1 MSILDTLKN
10 NFLYGDKYKTNEE
23 AIIISCYFNPQNNPY
38 RLKAFNAFYD
48 SIKHLNHQIVECVI
62 GDAKPQLPKNANIT
76 EVHTEN
82 LLWHKESLLNGIVS
96 KLDKNYKYIFWVDAD
111 VIFTNKN
118 WLVDAVKELKG
129 TSVIVQPFEYCV
141 HLEKDQLKPN
151 FKIADEYIFA
161 GSKEYRHPNLWRSF
175 CSNFKTSLP
184 NFVSENYDVHGHV
197 GFAWGA
203 RREIL
208 EACPLYD
215 RAMVGGADH
224 IIAHAAAG
232 QIAHT
237 CITKSFTEDID
248 AVNAWSQKFFD
259 VVKGR
264 IGYVKGDLYHIW
276 HGDLKNRQYLKRVI
290 EFTGPSKSITQKD
303 KNGLYVTKDDSY
315 VKNYFNE
322 RENIDDDGNFLS
334 SMAMGY
340 MMDDG
345 IVGGLMG
352 GNLLGGM
359 IGDMLNLDDDSNV
372 TPVNTDTD
380 ANWPDDSI
388 NQPQQDS
395 TSFDNQNFS

>member
-1 MSILDTLKN
+1 M
-10 NFLYGDKYKTNEE
+10 
-23 AIIISCYFNPQNNPY
+23 
-38 RLKAFNAFYD
+38 
-48 SIKHLNHQIVECVI
+48 
-62 GDAKPQLPKNANIT
+62 
-76 EVHTEN
+76 
-82 LLWHKESLLNGIVS
+82 
-96 KLDKNYKYIFWVDAD
+96 
-111 VIFTNKN
+111 
-118 WLVDAVKELKG
+118 
-129 TSVIVQPFEYCV
+129 
-141 HLEKDQLKPN
+141 
-151 FKIADEYIFA
+151 
-161 GSKEYRHPNLWRSF
+161 
-175 CSNFKTSLP
+175 
-184 NFVSENYDVHGHV
+184 
-197 GFAWGA
+197 
-203 RREIL
+203 
-208 EACPLYD
+208 
-215 RAMVGGADH
+215 
-224 IIAHAAAG
+224 
-232 QIAHT
+232 
-237 CITKSFTEDID
+237 
-248 AVNAWSQKFFD
+248 
-259 VVKGR
+259 
-264 IGYVKGDLYHIW
+264 
-276 HGDLKNRQYLKRVI
+276 KNRQYLKRVI